1 MPPWKEACEPGRKRL
16 ERWGVRCYPL
26 ENGWLALQKSESSHV
41 EAGAK
46 KERIG
51 NR

>member
-1 MPPWKEACEPGRKRL
+1 MSPWKEACEPGRKPL

-26 ENGWLALQKSESSHV
+26 ENGWLTLQKSESSHV

-46 KERIG
+46 NERIG

>member
-1 MPPWKEACEPGRKRL
+1 MPPWKEACELGRKRL
-16 ERWGVRCYPL
+16 ERWGVRCYSL
-26 ENGWLALQKSESSHV
+26 ENGWLTVRRSESSHV